1 MFHLIF
7 ERLFSKNSQIF
18 QKTSL
23 AGYVNISQSYLNIM
37 IQIDRD
43 PLLGSYIFISDQKVK
58 AESNRNRNCNFFAS
72 LGNPKGG
79 TFFYASHICQNFL
92 YKPISISMI

>member
-1 MFHLIF
+1 
-7 ERLFSKNSQIF
+7 
-18 QKTSL
+18 
-23 AGYVNISQSYLNIM
+23 M

-43 PLLGSYIFISDQKVK
+43 PLLGSYIFISDKKVK

-92 YKPISISMI
+92 YKPISISMIQLNISEAINENSTIGFNRWDDFSSRHREAE